1 MPSVSLSLP
10 GARTGDRMTWVCLS
24 CMLWPEDLEAPSSHT
39 FKVKSFKRVKPCGIC
54 GQAITREG
62 STCRGCKLYCHR
74 KCEAK
79 AATPCAPPVNS
90 ELPANGESTA
100 KHVNATESTK
110 SSKSAQPRGR
120 PSRSVSVAQTME
132 DTCELDLVYITER
145 IIAVS
150 YPSSAEEQNFR
161 SNLKEVAQMLKSK
174 HGDNYLLFNLSERRH
189 DISKLHSR
197 VLDFGWPDLHT
208 PALEKICS
216 ICKAM
221 DTWLSAEPHNVVV
234 LHNKGNRGRM
244 GVVVAAYMH
253 YSNISASADQ
263 ALDRF
268 AMKRFYEDKVLP
280 VGQPSQKRYVH
291 YFSGL
296 LSGTIK
302 MNNKPLFLHHVIMH
316 GIPNF
321 ESKGGCRPFLK
332 IYQAMQPV
340 YTSGIYNVQGD
351 SQTSICIT
359 IEPGLLLKGD
369 ILLKCY
375 HKKFRS
381 PTRDVIFRVQF
392 HTCAIHDLGIVFG
405 KEDLDEAFKD
415 DRFPEYGKVE
425 FVFSYGPEKIQ
436 GMEHLENGPSVS
448 VDYNTSD
455 PLIRW
460 DSYDNFNVRREDS
473 MEGTWAGPHQAHK
486 APDTELGHTQ
496 GPLDGS
502 LYAKVKKKDS
512 LHGSTGAVNAGRAP
526 LSATPNHLEHTL
538 SVSSDSGNSTATD
551 KTDEQ
556 AVPGGGPPALTPEEK
571 RELER
576 LLSGFGLESEA
587 PMHNRHPGAVP
598 AGSSALTGRHVVPA
612 QVHVNGSAGTLVAER
627 ETDILDDDLPNQDGH
642 SVGSLGTLSSCDG
655 TTNASEVGYQEVP
668 RMESLSSLPNGPSSF
683 DGADKLHKEGLY
695 DSEPLINGGY
705 PYSNQNTL
713 RSMMGR
719 HPQPLLSQIRPSM
732 SAQEN
737 LSGYRQQQAGF
748 PEPGWLQ
755 PRPPAA
761 TQPYL
766 YGFDSNDI
774 FRSQSYPATEPGL
787 QLPQAPARSS
797 SSREAVQRGLNA
809 WQQQGS
815 SSGGSRPPSR
825 QQDGGL
831 ESQSPSVSSS
841 SPQPS
846 PLQVAP
852 LPSHSIPEFP
862 RVASPKEIEQSIEA
876 LNMLMLDLD
885 PSVSTLHKSQSVPVA
900 STEDQPGPVVSSLSA
915 QPVLGLPS
923 QVAPQ
928 VTQPRPSNAFG
939 AMPASVS
946 HNAMGTAVTQPPP
959 ASELLSKA
967 YLPGPPAQEGRGAGE
982 PEYMGQDLGVSYSPY
997 GYQNQ
1002 QPPVPQTR
1010 SYSRSPGSSPT
1021 SPIPPAT
1028 AYSPV
1033 GPQQPLI
1040 MSPPSPTATAQAQM
1054 PPKGAEHHQEPAR
1067 PSEEEPLNLEGL
1079 VAHRVAEYNAKLQG
1093 IRQSTKAPHPPVHQQ
1108 RSFSFAGVESRDKS
1122 PEEPGAPNRRR
1133 TTSDG
1138 QYENSPQEPGT
1149 PRSPTARSPV
1159 HSFSPEVVSSIAA
1172 NPGGRPKEPHLHSYK
1187 EAFEELEG
1195 TSPTS
1200 PPSSGVR
1207 SPPGL
1212 AKTPLSALGLKPH
1225 NPAEILLQPTGEL
1238 DREAVVESDEEPRSY
1253 VESVA
1258 RKAAAGGGG
1267 APQSPPTPQA
1277 YSTETPVRNGAFMNS
1292 FTSPSPIS
1300 TSSPIHSMD
1309 GVSIRSYLSES
1320 SGHSTASP
1328 PQPSAESS
1336 FQAPSA
1342 HISYQNASPV
1352 SFSQGGYV
1360 SPEYPDGRVGA
1371 RPQPQVSVV
1380 GVHVLPGS
1388 PHTLHRTVATNTPPS
1403 PGLGRRP
1410 LDPGTAAVPGSPSLG
1425 RHIMYGYSAPEEQR
1439 PTLSRQSSASG
1450 YQPPSTPSF
1459 PVSPAYYPGL
1469 SSPQSSSP
1477 DSATYRQGSPTLQPV
1492 LPEKRRMSAGERSN
1506 SLPNYA
1512 TVNGKISSPV
1522 SSGMSSPSS
1531 GSSVAYPHTLPDFSK
1546 LSLPDSSP
1554 ETRAN
1559 VKFVQD
1565 TSKYWY
1571 KPEISRE
1578 QTITLLKDREP
1589 GAFIIRDSHSFRGA
1603 YGLAMKVASPPP
1615 TILQQNKKG
1624 DITNELVR
1632 HFLIET
1638 SPRGVKL
1645 KGCPNEPNF
1654 GCLSALVYQHSIIP
1668 LALPCKLVI
1677 PDRDPTDKTKDA
1689 ASAANSATDL
1699 LKQGAAC
1706 NVLFINSVEMESL
1719 TGPQAIAKAIS
1730 ETLALA
1736 PTPAATIVHFKVSV
1750 QGITLTDNQR
1760 KLFFRRH
1767 YPLSTVTYC
1776 DLDPQERKWTKSD
1789 GAGPAKLF
1797 GFVARKQGSTTDN
1810 ICHLFAEQ
1818 DPDQPAGAIVN
1829 FVSRVMLGSGQKR

>member
-1 MPSVSLSLP
+1 M
-10 GARTGDRMTWVCLS
+10 
-24 CMLWPEDLEAPSSHT
+24 
-39 FKVKSFKRVKPCGIC
+39 
-54 GQAITREG
+54 
-62 STCRGCKLYCHR
+62 
-74 KCEAK
+74 
-79 AATPCAPPVNS
+79 
-90 ELPANGESTA
+90 
-100 KHVNATESTK
+100 
-110 SSKSAQPRGR
+110 
-120 PSRSVSVAQTME
+120 SVAQTME

-174 HGDNYLLFNLSERRH
+174 HGDNYLLFNLSERRQ
-189 DISKLHSR
+189 DVSKLHCR

-221 DTWLSAEPHNVVV
+221 DTWLTAEPHNVVV

-473 MEGTWAGPHQAHK
+473 MEGTWAGPHPAHK

-512 LHGSTGAVNAGRAP
+512 LHGSTGAVNASRAP
-526 LSATPNHLEHTL
+526 LSAAPNHLEHTL

-556 AVPGGGPPALTPEEK
+556 AAPGGGPPALTPEEK

-587 PMHNRHPGAVP
+587 PMHNRHPGAAP
-598 AGSSALTGRHVVPA
+598 ASGSALTGRHVVPA

-683 DGADKLHKEGLY
+683 DGADKLHKDGLY

-705 PYSNQNTL
+705 PYNNQNTL

-719 HPQPLLSQIRPSM
+719 HPQLLSQIRPSV

-737 LSGYRQQQAGF
+737 LSDYRQQQPGF

-755 PRPPAA
+755 PRPPAT
-761 TQPYL
+761 TQPYM
-766 YGFDSNDI
+766 YGFDSNDMY
-774 FRSQSYPATEPGL
+774 RSQSYPAAEPGL
-787 QLPQAPARSS
+787 QLPQAPARST

-809 WQQQGS
+809 WQQQGG

-846 PLQVAP
+846 PLQAAP
-852 LPSHSIPEFP
+852 PPGHSIPEFP
-862 RVASPKEIEQSIEA
+862 RVASPKEIEQSIAA

-885 PSVSTLHKSQSVPVA
+885 PSASTLHKSQSVPMA
-900 STEDQPGPVVSSLSA
+900 TTEDQPGPVVSSLSA
-915 QPVLGLPS
+915 QPVWGLPS
-923 QVAPQ
+923 QAAPQ

-939 AMPASVS
+939 AVPASAS
-946 HNAMGTAVTQPPP
+946 LNAMGTAVTQPPP
-959 ASELLSKA
+959 ASELLAKVH
-967 YLPGPPAQEGRGAGE
+967 LPGPPAQGGRGAGE
-982 PEYMGQDLGVSYSPY
+982 PEYVGQDLGVSYSPY

-1010 SYSRSPGSSPT
+1010 SYSRPPGSPPS

-1033 GPQQPLI
+1033 GPQPPLST
-1040 MSPPSPTATAQAQM
+1040 SPPSPAATAQAQV
-1054 PPKGAEHHQEPAR
+1054 PPKGAEHHPEPAR

-1079 VAHRVAEYNAKLQG
+1079 VAHRVAEYNAKLRG
-1093 IRQSTKAPHPPVHQQ
+1093 IRQSTKAPHPPLHRQ

-1122 PEEPGAPNRRR
+1122 LEEPGAPNRRR

-1138 QYENSPQEPGT
+1138 QYENSPQEPGS

-1172 NPGGRPKEPHLHSYK
+1172 NPGGRPREPHLHSYK

-1200 PPSSGVR
+1200 PPSSGGEISPPTPAFPVSPQTPYGHLLR

-1225 NPAEILLQPTGEL
+1225 NPAEILLQPTGG
-1238 DREAVVESDEEPRSY
+1238 PRSY

-1267 APQSPPTPQA
+1267 TPQSPPTPQA
-1277 YSTETPVRNGAFMNS
+1277 YGTETPMRNGAFMNS

-1309 GVSIRSYLSES
+1309 GVSIRSYPSES

-1328 PQPSAESS
+1328 PRPSPESS
-1336 FQAPSA
+1336 SQAPSA
-1342 HISYQNASPV
+1342 HSSYQNASPA
-1352 SFSQGGYV
+1352 SFSHGGYA
-1360 SPEYPDGRVGA
+1360 SPEYPDGRAGA

-1403 PGLGRRP
+1403 PGFGRRA
-1410 LDPGTAAVPGSPSLG
+1410 LDPGTAAAPGSPSLG
-1425 RHIMYGYSAPEEQR
+1425 RHIVYGYSTPEEQR

-1477 DSATYRQGSPTLQPV
+1477 DSATYRQGSPTPQPV

-1512 TVNGKISSPV
+1512 TVNGKVSSPV
-1522 SSGMSSPSS
+1522 SSGMSSPCS

-1554 ETRAN
+1554 ETRAS

-1578 QTITLLKDREP
+1578 QAITLLKDREP

-1668 LALPCKLVI
+1668 LALPCQLVI
-1677 PDRDPTDKTKDA
+1677 PDRDPTDKTKEA

-1736 PTPAATIVHFKVSV
+1736 PTPSATIVHFKVSV

-1789 GAGPAKLF
+1789 GGGPAKLF

-1818 DPDQPAGAIVN
+1818 DPDQPAAAIVN

>member
-1 MPSVSLSLP
+1 MPWRWISRSF
-10 GARTGDRMTWVCLS
+10 TWS
-24 CMLWPEDLEAPSSHT
+24 
-39 FKVKSFKRVKPCGIC
+39 K
-54 GQAITREG
+54 
-62 STCRGCKLYCHR
+62 
-74 KCEAK
+74 
-79 AATPCAPPVNS
+79 
-90 ELPANGESTA
+90 
-100 KHVNATESTK
+100 ESTK
-110 SSKSAQPRGR
+110 SSKSAQPRRR
-120 PSRSVSVAQTME
+120 PSRSMSVAQTME

-174 HGDNYLLFNLSERRH
+174 HGDNYLLFNLSERRQ
-189 DISKLHSR
+189 DVSKLHCR

-221 DTWLSAEPHNVVV
+221 DTWLTAEPHNVVV

-473 MEGTWAGPHQAHK
+473 MEGTWAGPHPAHK

-512 LHGSTGAVNAGRAP
+512 LHGSTGAVNASRAP
-526 LSATPNHLEHTL
+526 LSAAPNHLEHTL

-556 AVPGGGPPALTPEEK
+556 AAPGGGPPALTPEEK

-587 PMHNRHPGAVP
+587 PMHNRHPGAAP
-598 AGSSALTGRHVVPA
+598 ASGSALTGRHVVPA

-683 DGADKLHKEGLY
+683 DGADKLHKDGLY

-705 PYSNQNTL
+705 PYNNQNTL

-719 HPQPLLSQIRPSM
+719 HPQLLSQIRPSV

-737 LSGYRQQQAGF
+737 LSDYRQQQPGF

-755 PRPPAA
+755 PRPPAT
-761 TQPYL
+761 TQPYM
-766 YGFDSNDI
+766 YGFDSNDMY
-774 FRSQSYPATEPGL
+774 RSQSYPAAEPGL
-787 QLPQAPARSS
+787 QLPQAPARST

-809 WQQQGS
+809 WQQQGG

-846 PLQVAP
+846 PLQAAP
-852 LPSHSIPEFP
+852 PPGHSIPEFP
-862 RVASPKEIEQSIEA
+862 RVASPKEIEQSIAA

-885 PSVSTLHKSQSVPVA
+885 PSASTLHKSQSVPMA
-900 STEDQPGPVVSSLSA
+900 TTEDQPGPVVSSLSA
-915 QPVLGLPS
+915 QPVWGLPS
-923 QVAPQ
+923 QAAPQ

-939 AMPASVS
+939 AVPASAS
-946 HNAMGTAVTQPPP
+946 LNAMGTAVTQPPP
-959 ASELLSKA
+959 ASELLAKVH
-967 YLPGPPAQEGRGAGE
+967 LPGPPAQGGRGAGE
-982 PEYMGQDLGVSYSPY
+982 PEYVGQDLGVSYSPY

-1010 SYSRSPGSSPT
+1010 SYSRPPGSPPS

-1033 GPQQPLI
+1033 GPQPPLST
-1040 MSPPSPTATAQAQM
+1040 SPPSPAATAQAQV
-1054 PPKGAEHHQEPAR
+1054 PPKGAEHHPEPAR

-1079 VAHRVAEYNAKLQG
+1079 VAHRVAEYNAKLRG
-1093 IRQSTKAPHPPVHQQ
+1093 IRQSTKAPHPPLHRQ

-1122 PEEPGAPNRRR
+1122 LEEPGAPNRRR

-1138 QYENSPQEPGT
+1138 QYENSPQEPGS

-1172 NPGGRPKEPHLHSYK
+1172 NPGGRPREPHLHSYK

-1200 PPSSGVR
+1200 PPSSGGEISPPTPAFPVSPQTPYGHLLR

-1225 NPAEILLQPTGEL
+1225 NPAEILLQPTGG
-1238 DREAVVESDEEPRSY
+1238 PRSY

-1267 APQSPPTPQA
+1267 TPQSPPTPQA
-1277 YSTETPVRNGAFMNS
+1277 YGTETPMRNGAFMNS

-1309 GVSIRSYLSES
+1309 GVSIRSYPSES

-1328 PQPSAESS
+1328 PRPSPESS
-1336 FQAPSA
+1336 SQAPSA
-1342 HISYQNASPV
+1342 HSSYQNASPA
-1352 SFSQGGYV
+1352 SFSHGGYA
-1360 SPEYPDGRVGA
+1360 SPEYPDGRAGA

-1403 PGLGRRP
+1403 PGFGRRA
-1410 LDPGTAAVPGSPSLG
+1410 LDPGTAAAPGSPSLG
-1425 RHIMYGYSAPEEQR
+1425 RHIVYGYSTPEEQR

-1477 DSATYRQGSPTLQPV
+1477 DSATYRQGSPTPQPV

-1512 TVNGKISSPV
+1512 TVNGKVSSPV
-1522 SSGMSSPSS
+1522 SSGMSSPCS

-1554 ETRAN
+1554 ETRAS

-1578 QTITLLKDREP
+1578 QAITLLKDREP

-1668 LALPCKLVI
+1668 LALPCQLVI
-1677 PDRDPTDKTKDA
+1677 PDRDPTDKTKEA

-1736 PTPAATIVHFKVSV
+1736 PTPSATIVHFKVSV

-1789 GAGPAKLF
+1789 GGGPAKLF

-1818 DPDQPAGAIVN
+1818 DPDQPAAAIVN

>member
-1 MPSVSLSLP
+1 
-10 GARTGDRMTWVCLS
+10 
-24 CMLWPEDLEAPSSHT
+24 
-39 FKVKSFKRVKPCGIC
+39 
-54 GQAITREG
+54 
-62 STCRGCKLYCHR
+62 
-74 KCEAK
+74 
-79 AATPCAPPVNS
+79 
-90 ELPANGESTA
+90 
-100 KHVNATESTK
+100 
-110 SSKSAQPRGR
+110 
-120 PSRSVSVAQTME
+120 
-132 DTCELDLVYITER
+132 
-145 IIAVS
+145 
-150 YPSSAEEQNFR
+150 
-161 SNLKEVAQMLKSK
+161 
-174 HGDNYLLFNLSERRH
+174 
-189 DISKLHSR
+189 
-197 VLDFGWPDLHT
+197 
-208 PALEKICS
+208 
-216 ICKAM
+216 
-221 DTWLSAEPHNVVV
+221 
-234 LHNKGNRGRM
+234 
-244 GVVVAAYMH
+244 
-253 YSNISASADQ
+253 
-263 ALDRF
+263 
-268 AMKRFYEDKVLP
+268 
-280 VGQPSQKRYVH
+280 
-291 YFSGL
+291 
-296 LSGTIK
+296 

-473 MEGTWAGPHQAHK
+473 MEGTWAGPHPAHK

-512 LHGSTGAVNAGRAP
+512 LHGSTGAVNASRAP
-526 LSATPNHLEHTL
+526 LSAAPNHLEHTL

-556 AVPGGGPPALTPEEK
+556 AAPGGGPPALTPEEK

-587 PMHNRHPGAVP
+587 PMHNRHPGAAP
-598 AGSSALTGRHVVPA
+598 ASGSALTGRHVVPA

-683 DGADKLHKEGLY
+683 DGADKLHKDGLY

-705 PYSNQNTL
+705 PYNNQNTL

-719 HPQPLLSQIRPSM
+719 HPQLLSQIRPSV

-737 LSGYRQQQAGF
+737 LSDYRQQQPGF

-755 PRPPAA
+755 PRPPAT
-761 TQPYL
+761 TQPYM
-766 YGFDSNDI
+766 YGFDSNDMY
-774 FRSQSYPATEPGL
+774 RSQSYPAAEPGL
-787 QLPQAPARSS
+787 QLPQAPARST

-809 WQQQGS
+809 WQQQGG

-846 PLQVAP
+846 PLQAAP
-852 LPSHSIPEFP
+852 PPGHSIPEFP
-862 RVASPKEIEQSIEA
+862 RVASPKEIEQSIAA

-885 PSVSTLHKSQSVPVA
+885 PSASTLHKSQSVPMA
-900 STEDQPGPVVSSLSA
+900 TTEDQPGPVVSSLSA
-915 QPVLGLPS
+915 QPVWGLPS
-923 QVAPQ
+923 QAAPQ

-939 AMPASVS
+939 AVPASAS
-946 HNAMGTAVTQPPP
+946 LNAMGTAVTQPPP
-959 ASELLSKA
+959 ASELLAKVH
-967 YLPGPPAQEGRGAGE
+967 LPGPPAQGGRGAGE
-982 PEYMGQDLGVSYSPY
+982 PEYVGQDLGVSYSPY

-1010 SYSRSPGSSPT
+1010 SYSRPPGSPPS

-1033 GPQQPLI
+1033 GPQPPLST
-1040 MSPPSPTATAQAQM
+1040 SPPSPAATAQAQV
-1054 PPKGAEHHQEPAR
+1054 PPKGAEHHPEPAR

-1079 VAHRVAEYNAKLQG
+1079 VAHRVAEYNAKLRG
-1093 IRQSTKAPHPPVHQQ
+1093 IRQSTKAPHPPLHRQ

-1122 PEEPGAPNRRR
+1122 LEEPGAPNRRR

-1138 QYENSPQEPGT
+1138 QYENSPQEPGS

-1172 NPGGRPKEPHLHSYK
+1172 NPGGRPREPHLHSYK

-1200 PPSSGVR
+1200 PPSSGGEISPPTPAFPVSPQTPYGHLLR

-1225 NPAEILLQPTGEL
+1225 NPAEILLQPTGG
-1238 DREAVVESDEEPRSY
+1238 PRSY

-1267 APQSPPTPQA
+1267 TPQSPPTPQA
-1277 YSTETPVRNGAFMNS
+1277 YGTETPMRNGAFMNS

-1309 GVSIRSYLSES
+1309 GVSIRSYPSES

-1328 PQPSAESS
+1328 PRPSPESS
-1336 FQAPSA
+1336 SQAPSA
-1342 HISYQNASPV
+1342 HSSYQNASPA
-1352 SFSQGGYV
+1352 SFSHGGYA
-1360 SPEYPDGRVGA
+1360 SPEYPDGRAGA

-1403 PGLGRRP
+1403 PGFGRRA
-1410 LDPGTAAVPGSPSLG
+1410 LDPGTAAAPGSPSLG
-1425 RHIMYGYSAPEEQR
+1425 RHIVYGYSTPEEQR

-1477 DSATYRQGSPTLQPV
+1477 DSATYRQGSPTPQPV

-1512 TVNGKISSPV
+1512 TVNGKVSSPV
-1522 SSGMSSPSS
+1522 SSGMSSPCS

-1554 ETRAN
+1554 ETRAS

-1578 QTITLLKDREP
+1578 QAITLLKDREP

-1668 LALPCKLVI
+1668 LALPCQLVI
-1677 PDRDPTDKTKDA
+1677 PDRDPTDKTKEA

-1736 PTPAATIVHFKVSV
+1736 PTPSATIVHFKVSV

-1789 GAGPAKLF
+1789 GGGPAKLF

-1818 DPDQPAGAIVN
+1818 DPDQPAAAIVN

>member
-10 GARTGDRMTWVCLS
+10 GARTGARMTWVCLS

-39 FKVKSFKRVKPCGIC
+39 FKVKSFKKVKPCGIC

-62 STCRGCKLYCHR
+62 STCRGCKLSCHR

-90 ELPANGESTA
+90 ELPSNGESTA
-100 KHVNATESTK
+100 KHVDATESTK
-110 SSKSAQPRGR
+110 SSKSAQPRRR

-132 DTCELDLVYITER
+132 DSCELDLVYITER

-189 DISKLHSR
+189 DISKLHSK

-512 LHGSTGAVNAGRAP
+512 LHGSTGAVNASRAP
-526 LSATPNHLEHTL
+526 LSAAPNHLEHTL

-556 AVPGGGPPALTPEEK
+556 AAPSGGPPALTPEEK
-571 RELER
+571 RELEH

-587 PMHNRHPGAVP
+587 PMHNRHPGAAP
-598 AGSSALTGRHVVPA
+598 AGGSALTGRHVVPA
-612 QVHVNGSAGTLVAER
+612 QVHVNGSAAALVAER
-627 ETDILDDDLPNQDGH
+627 ETDILDDDLPNQDGY

-705 PYSNQNTL
+705 PYNNQNTL

-719 HPQPLLSQIRPSM
+719 HPQSPLSQIRPSV

-737 LSGYRQQQAGF
+737 LSDYRQQQPGF
-748 PEPGWLQ
+748 SEPGWLLS
-755 PRPPAA
+755 RPPAA

-766 YGFDSNDI
+766 YGFDSNDMY
-774 FRSQSYPATEPGL
+774 RSQSYPAAEPGL
-787 QLPQAPARSS
+787 QLPQAPARST

-809 WQQQGS
+809 WQQQGG
-815 SSGGSRPPSR
+815 SSGGSRPSSR

-852 LPSHSIPEFP
+852 PPSHSIPEFP
-862 RVASPKEIEQSIEA
+862 QVASPKEIEQSIEA

-885 PSVSTLHKSQSVPVA
+885 PSVSTMHKSQSVPVA

-915 QPVLGLPS
+915 QPVSGLPS
-923 QVAPQ
+923 QAAPQ

-939 AMPASVS
+939 AMS
-946 HNAMGTAVTQPPP
+946 HNAMGTAVTQPAP
-959 ASELLSKA
+959 ASEPLAKA
-967 YLPGPPAQEGRGAGE
+967 YLPGLPGRGAGE
-982 PEYMGQDLGVSYSPY
+982 PEYTGQHFGVSYSPY
-997 GYQNQ
+997 SYQNQ
-1002 QPPVPQTR
+1002 QPPVPQIR
-1010 SYSRSPGSSPT
+1010 GYSRPPGSPPA
-1021 SPIPPAT
+1021 SPIPLAT

-1033 GPQQPLI
+1033 RPQQPLI
-1040 MSPPSPTATAQAQM
+1040 MSPPSPPATAQAQM
-1054 PPKGAEHHQEPAR
+1054 PPKGAEHHHEPAR

-1093 IRQSTKAPHPPVHQQ
+1093 IRQSTKAPHPPLHRQ

-1122 PEEPGAPNRRR
+1122 PEEPGPLSRRR

-1138 QYENSPQEPGT
+1138 QYENGPQEPGT

-1195 TSPTS
+1195 TSPPS
-1200 PPSSGVR
+1200 PPSSGGEISPPTPAFPVSPQTPYGHLLR

-1225 NPAEILLQPTGEL
+1225 NPSEILLQTTGEL
-1238 DREAVVESDEEPRSY
+1238 DGEAVVESDEGPRSY

-1258 RKAAAGGGG
+1258 RKAAGGGGG

-1277 YSTETPVRNGAFMNS
+1277 YSTETPMRNGAFMNS
-1292 FTSPSPIS
+1292 FAPPSPIS

-1309 GVSIRSYLSES
+1309 GVSIRSYPSES
-1320 SGHSTASP
+1320 SGHSTATP
-1328 PQPSAESS
+1328 PRPSAESS

-1342 HISYQNASPV
+1342 HSSYQNASPA
-1352 SFSQGGYV
+1352 SFSQGGYA
-1360 SPEYPDGRVGA
+1360 SPEYPDGRAGA
-1371 RPQPQVSVV
+1371 RSQPQVSVV

-1388 PHTLHRTVATNTPPS
+1388 PHTLQRTVATNTPPS
-1403 PGLGRRP
+1403 PGFGRRP
-1410 LDPGTAAVPGSPSLG
+1410 LNSGAVAAPGSPGLG
-1425 RHIMYGYSAPEEQR
+1425 RHIMYGYSTPEEQR

-1477 DSATYRQGSPTLQPV
+1477 DSATYRQGSPTLQPL

-1512 TVNGKISSPV
+1512 TVNGKMSSPV

-1578 QTITLLKDREP
+1578 Q
-1589 GAFIIRDSHSFRGA
+1589 
-1603 YGLAMKVASPPP
+1603 
-1615 TILQQNKKG
+1615 
-1624 DITNELVR
+1624 
-1632 HFLIET
+1632 
-1638 SPRGVKL
+1638 
-1645 KGCPNEPNF
+1645 
-1654 GCLSALVYQHSIIP
+1654 
-1668 LALPCKLVI
+1668 
-1677 PDRDPTDKTKDA
+1677 DPTDKTKEA

-1736 PTPAATIVHFKVSV
+1736 PTPTATIVHFKVSA

-1789 GAGPAKLF
+1789 GGGPAKLF

-1818 DPDQPAGAIVN
+1818 DPDQPAAAIVN

>member
-10 GARTGDRMTWVCLS
+10 GARTGARMTWVCLS

-39 FKVKSFKRVKPCGIC
+39 FKVKSFKKVKPCGIC

-62 STCRGCKLYCHR
+62 STCRGCKLSCHR

-90 ELPANGESTA
+90 ELPSNGESTA
-100 KHVNATESTK
+100 KHVDATESTK
-110 SSKSAQPRGR
+110 SSKSAQPRRR

-132 DTCELDLVYITER
+132 DSCELDLVYITER

-189 DISKLHSR
+189 DISKLHSK

-460 DSYDNFNVRREDS
+460 DSYDNFNIRREDS

-486 APDTELGHTQ
+486 PPDTELGHTQ

-512 LHGSTGAVNAGRAP
+512 LHGSTGAVNASRAP
-526 LSATPNHLEHTL
+526 LSAAPNHLEHTL

-556 AVPGGGPPALTPEEK
+556 AAPSGGPPALTPEEK
-571 RELER
+571 RELEH

-587 PMHNRHPGAVP
+587 PMHNRHPGAAP
-598 AGSSALTGRHVVPA
+598 AGGSALTGRHVVPA
-612 QVHVNGSAGTLVAER
+612 QVHVNGSAAALVAER

-705 PYSNQNTL
+705 PYNNQNTL

-719 HPQPLLSQIRPSM
+719 HPQSPLSQIRPSV

-737 LSGYRQQQAGF
+737 LSDYRQQQPGF
-748 PEPGWLQ
+748 SEPGWLL

-766 YGFDSNDI
+766 YGFDSNDMY
-774 FRSQSYPATEPGL
+774 RSQSYPAAEPGL
-787 QLPQAPARSS
+787 QLPQAPARST

-809 WQQQGS
+809 WQQQGG
-815 SSGGSRPPSR
+815 SSGGSRPSSR

-852 LPSHSIPEFP
+852 PPSHSIPEFP
-862 RVASPKEIEQSIEA
+862 QVASPKEIEQSIEA

-885 PSVSTLHKSQSVPVA
+885 PSVSTMHKSQSVPVA

-915 QPVLGLPS
+915 QPVSGLPS
-923 QVAPQ
+923 QAAPQ

-939 AMPASVS
+939 AMS

-959 ASELLSKA
+959 ASEPPAKA
-967 YLPGPPAQEGRGAGE
+967 YLPGSPGRGAGE
-982 PEYMGQDLGVSYSPY
+982 PEYTGQDFGVSYSPY

-1010 SYSRSPGSSPT
+1010 GYSRPPGSPPA
-1021 SPIPPAT
+1021 SPIPLAT

-1033 GPQQPLI
+1033 RPQQPLI
-1040 MSPPSPTATAQAQM
+1040 MSPPSPPATAQAQM
-1054 PPKGAEHHQEPAR
+1054 PPKGAEHHHEPAR

-1093 IRQSTKAPHPPVHQQ
+1093 IRQSTKAPHPPLHRQ

-1122 PEEPGAPNRRR
+1122 PEEPGPLSRRR

-1195 TSPTS
+1195 TSPPS

-1225 NPAEILLQPTGEL
+1225 NPSEILLQTTGEL
-1238 DREAVVESDEEPRSY
+1238 DGEAVVESDEGPRSY

-1258 RKAAAGGGG
+1258 RKAAGGGGG

-1277 YSTETPVRNGAFMNS
+1277 YSTETPMRNGAFMNS
-1292 FTSPSPIS
+1292 FAPPSPIS

-1309 GVSIRSYLSES
+1309 GVSIRSYPSES
-1320 SGHSTASP
+1320 SGHSTATP
-1328 PQPSAESS
+1328 PRPSAESS
-1336 FQAPSA
+1336 FQAPLA
-1342 HISYQNASPV
+1342 HSSYQNASPA
-1352 SFSQGGYV
+1352 SFSQGGYA
-1360 SPEYPDGRVGA
+1360 SPEYPDGRAGA
-1371 RPQPQVSVV
+1371 RSQPQVSVV

-1388 PHTLHRTVATNTPPS
+1388 PHTLQRTVATNTPPS
-1403 PGLGRRP
+1403 PGFGRRP
-1410 LDPGTAAVPGSPSLG
+1410 LNSGAAAAPGSPGLG
-1425 RHIMYGYSAPEEQR
+1425 RHIMYGYSTPEEQR

-1477 DSATYRQGSPTLQPV
+1477 DSATYRQGSPTPQPL

-1512 TVNGKISSPV
+1512 TVNGKMSSPV

-1578 QTITLLKDREP
+1578 QAITLLKDREP

-1677 PDRDPTDKTKDA
+1677 PDRDPTDKTKEA

-1736 PTPAATIVHFKVSV
+1736 PTPTATIVHFKVSA

-1789 GAGPAKLF
+1789 GGGPAKLF

-1818 DPDQPAGAIVN
+1818 DPDQPAAAIVN

>member
-10 GARTGDRMTWVCLS
+10 GARTSNRMTWVCLS

-39 FKVKSFKRVKPCGIC
+39 FTVKSFKRVKPCGIC
-54 GQAITREG
+54 GQAITGEG
-62 STCRGCKLYCHR
+62 SACRGCRLSCHR
-74 KCEAK
+74 NCEAK

-100 KHVNATESTK
+100 KHVDATESTK
-110 SSKSAQPRGR
+110 SSKSAQPRRR
-120 PSRSVSVAQTME
+120 PSRSVSVAHTME

-145 IIAVS
+145 IIAIS

-189 DISKLHSR
+189 DISRLHSR

-234 LHNKGNRGRM
+234 LQSKGNRGRM

-268 AMKRFYEDKVLP
+268 AMKRFYEDKVVP

-415 DRFPEYGKVE
+415 NRFPEYGKVE

-512 LHGSTGAVNAGRAP
+512 LHGSSGAVNAGRAP
-526 LSATPNHLEHTL
+526 LSAAPNHLEHTL

-556 AVPGGGPPALTPEEK
+556 AAPGGGPPAPTPEEK

-587 PMHNRHPGAVP
+587 PMHNRHPGAAP
-598 AGSSALTGRHVVPA
+598 AGGSALTGRHVVPA

-705 PYSNQNTL
+705 PYNNQNTL

-719 HPQPLLSQIRPSM
+719 HPQSPLSQIRPSM

-737 LSGYRQQQAGF
+737 LSDYRQQHPGF

-755 PRPPAA
+755 PRPPAT
-761 TQPYL
+761 TQPCL
-766 YGFDSNDI
+766 YGFDSNDVC
-774 FRSQSYPATEPGL
+774 RSQSYPAAEPGL
-787 QLPQAPARSS
+787 QLPQAPARST

-809 WQQQGS
+809 WQQQG
-815 SSGGSRPPSR
+815 GSRPPSR
-825 QQDGGL
+825 QQDSGS

-852 LPSHSIPEFP
+852 PASHGIPEFP
-862 RVASPKEIEQSIEA
+862 QVASPKEIEQSIEA

-885 PSVSTLHKSQSVPVA
+885 PSASTLHKSQSVPMA
-900 STEDQPGPVVSSLSA
+900 STEDQPGLVVSSLSA
-915 QPVLGLPS
+915 QPVLGPPS
-923 QVAPQ
+923 QAAPQ

-946 HNAMGTAVTQPPP
+946 HDATGTAVTQPPP

-967 YLPGPPAQEGRGAGE
+967 HLPGPPAQGGRGAGE
-982 PEYMGQDLGVSYSPY
+982 PEYVGQVLGVSYSPY
-997 GYQNQ
+997 GYQNR

-1010 SYSRSPGSSPT
+1010 SYSRPQGSPPT

-1028 AYSPV
+1028 TYSPV
-1033 GPQQPLI
+1033 GPQLPLV
-1040 MSPPSPTATAQAQM
+1040 MSPPSPAATAQAQM
-1054 PPKGAEHHQEPAR
+1054 PPKEAERHQEPAR
-1067 PSEEEPLNLEGL
+1067 PSEEEPLNLGGL
-1079 VAHRVAEYNAKLQG
+1079 VAHRVA
-1093 IRQSTKAPHPPVHQQ
+1093 
-1108 RSFSFAGVESRDKS
+1108 GVETRDKS
-1122 PEEPGAPNRRR
+1122 LEEPGALNRRR

-1138 QYENSPQEPGT
+1138 QYENSPQEPSS

-1225 NPAEILLQPTGEL
+1225 NPAEILLQPTGG
-1238 DREAVVESDEEPRSY
+1238 PRSY

-1267 APQSPPTPQA
+1267 VPQSPPTPQA
-1277 YSTETPVRNGAFMNS
+1277 YSTETPMRNGTFMNS

-1309 GVSIRSYLSES
+1309 GVSLRSYPSES

-1328 PQPSAESS
+1328 PRPSPESS
-1336 FQAPSA
+1336 SQAPSA
-1342 HISYQNASPV
+1342 HSSYQNASPA
-1352 SFSQGGYV
+1352 SFSQGGYA
-1360 SPEYPDGRVGA
+1360 SPEYPEGRAGA
-1371 RPQPQVSVV
+1371 RSQPQVSVV

-1403 PGLGRRP
+1403 PGFGRRA
-1410 LDPGTAAVPGSPSLG
+1410 LDPGTAAAPGSPSLG
-1425 RHIMYGYSAPEEQR
+1425 RHITYGYSTPEEQR

-1477 DSATYRQGSPTLQPV
+1477 DSATYRQGSPTLQPA

-1512 TVNGKISSPV
+1512 TVNGKMSSPV
-1522 SSGMSSPSS
+1522 SSGMASPSG

-1554 ETRAN
+1554 ETRAS

-1578 QTITLLKDREP
+1578 QAITLLKDREP

-1677 PDRDPTDKTKDA
+1677 PDRDPTDKTKEA

-1789 GAGPAKLF
+1789 GGGPAKLF

-1818 DPDQPAGAIVN
+1818 DPDQPAAAIVN